1 MSVIYRVMT
10 IGWGYRYICHVTTI
24 RRCGVPIVK
33 SQHNLNIRRWEDESK
48 EETIELLLAFDD
60 RQDKL
65 RGREGGREG
74 KGRCVCEPAA
84 RSGRIRLCEGEG
96 ETVKASLDLNCP
108 GYHGGQKKAGAD
120 SNLRRV
126 PPSAEMVFSY
136 YGRCQCGLVLRFCH

>member
-65 RGREGGREG
+65 RGREGG
-74 KGRCVCEPAA
+74 KGREDVCVSLPLAPEGYDCVRE
-84 RSGRIRLCEGEG
+84 REKRL
-96 ETVKASLDLNCP
+96 KR
-108 GYHGGQKKAGAD
+108 HWI
-120 SNLRRV
+120 
-126 PPSAEMVFSY
+126 
-136 YGRCQCGLVLRFCH
+136 